1 MYSGSR
7 ILSYTMSQI
16 PATTPQELKEAIA
29 DGAELTIL
37 DVRQPHEF
45 ENDHIEAE
53 NVETINV
60 PLNEL
65 QTLGPDQLP
74 DSVSDDR
81 IVAVCRSGNRSSFA
95 TRILDQAGL
104 DVENLQG
111 GMRSWKQVASVPS

>member
-1 MYSGSR
+1 
-7 ILSYTMSQI
+7 MSQI

-29 DGAELTIL
+29 DGEELTIL

-45 ENDHIEAE
+45 EDNHIEAE